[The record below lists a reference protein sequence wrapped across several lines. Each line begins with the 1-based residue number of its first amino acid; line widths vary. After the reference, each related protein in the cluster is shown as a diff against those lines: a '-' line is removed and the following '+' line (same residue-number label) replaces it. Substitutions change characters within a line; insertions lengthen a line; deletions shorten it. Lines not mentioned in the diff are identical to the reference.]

1 MPKHTDK
8 QTKHTHT
15 HTHIHIEI
23 ERGVSYLNNPV
34 VVLLTICMTN
44 CVNNQ
49 ATNTS
54 IKGDL

>member
-1 MPKHTDK
+1 MPKHR
-8 QTKHTHT
+8 QTNETHT
-15 HTHIHIEI
+15 HTYTYRDR
-23 ERGVSYLNNPV
+23 ERDVSYLNNPV
-34 VVLLTICMTN
+34 VVLLTKCMTN